1 MKLFRRN
8 DSSRSVP
15 PRRRGDIELVHDEPK
30 TSTAFRRNQTLGQP
44 RRTKPEESSRSRAH
58 QLTSQRRK
66 MSMALLVVA
75 IAVTVMVVL
84 LTQMI
89 ARVSVSQ
96 SSEQLSTAFDGA
108 PYEERINEFMAK
120 NPASRLR
127 FALQEDALSQYV
139 SVALPEVKSLQLRG
153 MSDIVNGQFTITF
166 RKPVASWSIDG
177 AQYFVDSSGIVFG
190 KNYYDTPPV
199 TIIDEG
205 GVRPE
210 NGETIASGRFLSFV
224 GTVIS
229 LVEEGGYEVTEAIVP
244 IDTTRQLD
252 IRIKDVGPRIR
263 LSIDRGAGGQVSDMK
278 AALKH
283 LASKNIGAEYVDV
296 RVAGRAVYR

>member
-1 MKLFRRN
+1 MKLFRRHG
-8 DSSRSVP
+8 SSRSAP
-15 PRRRGDIELVHDEPK
+15 PRRRGDIEVVHDEPK
-30 TSTAFRRNQTLGQP
+30 TGTQFRRNQTLGQP
-44 RRTKPEESSRSRAH
+44 QRAKQEESSRGRAH

-75 IAVTVMVVL
+75 IAVTVMIVL

-89 ARVSVSQ
+89 ARVTVSQ

-127 FALQEDALSQYV
+127 FALQEDALSQF
-139 SVALPEVKSLQLRG
+139 VAASLPEVQSLKLRS
-153 MSDIVNGQFTITF
+153 MTDIVNGQFTITF

-177 AQYFVDSSGIVFG
+177 MQYFVDSNGVVFG
-190 KNYYDTPPV
+190 KNYYGTPPV
-199 TIIDEG
+199 AIIDEG

-210 NGETIASGRFLSFV
+210 NGESIASGRFLSFV

-229 LVEEGGYEVTEAIVP
+229 LVEEGGYEVVEAIVP

-252 IRIKDVGPRIR
+252 IKIKDVGPRIR
-263 LSIDRGAGGQVSDMK
+263 LSIDRGAGGQVVDMK

-283 LASKNIGAEYVDV
+283 LSSKGIGAQYVDV